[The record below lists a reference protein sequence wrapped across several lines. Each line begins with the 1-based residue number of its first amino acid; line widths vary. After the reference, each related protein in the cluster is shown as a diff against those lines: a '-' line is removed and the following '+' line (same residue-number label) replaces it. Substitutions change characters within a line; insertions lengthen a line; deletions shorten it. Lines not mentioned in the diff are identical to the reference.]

1 MSIKK
6 YTENIETTIQSLS
19 NITENVEIN
28 IKELIT
34 ILNAVNKGMMKSED
48 QIKKALNNV
57 GSGKFETK
65 AKLKDFLA
73 DLEIAGKESEN
84 IVNYWDSIKG
94 LTVDEVKQTEEY
106 SKLVVEV
113 GETLKGIDS
122 IRGKQTKKIDN
133 QIKQEEI
140 QIDLAG
146 LLAKKYSEF
155 STVIQQNQTGLQN
168 LNIDLTKGVNISK
181 KFLEDSDSIIP
192 NLFDPVKLN
201 IDDLKG
207 ISKEFESIKSTLINP
222 ISSNMLDGMDISSA
236 MSSLETQIGSIK
248 PQIEQEFALRS
259 ELLETYVARSLGF
272 QKDIQSSAI
281 KNINT
286 QEDLQGSLYDQASKS
301 IEDQIALYT
310 SLTEQMMNINSL
322 SDSDLKS
329 LKAQIGLLNTEQRI
343 ILGQYSS
350 WQQVLK
356 AHQADISLTEK
367 QLTAYNLLEKKLE
380 NYRSKTEQIGD
391 SVQDVFNIVPYGMQ
405 RMMGIERIGNKISD
419 SLSDGMKT
427 YIGNLALGQTKLQAS
442 AAAAK
447 SFGSSF
453 TKLIGPTA
461 LIIGAFAAAYSIL
474 SYMEGKISDISK
486 ELGISRG
493 MAKNLTVDMNSYL
506 SASSNKL
513 GTEEQVLEI
522 QKAQVEKYG
531 RLLDLTKQ
539 SNQEIITAATTMEAS
554 YGIAASSAYDIMSSF
569 KNLGANDEL
578 AKDLMFDLGMVSE
591 MAGIS
596 PSIIGKDL
604 LESSKELSLYFG
616 GMPKK
621 ALQATIQINRM
632 GMSLKTAGQIADK
645 MLNIESFMSDMFELS
660 AMTGGK
666 IDLSKAFDLRMDGK
680 LEESITSIMD
690 SIGSLENFNVMD
702 EFTKKKLSSTLGM
715 DVTEIQKSLKLKQLS
730 NDLTKDQFNLVKAN
744 IDQIG
749 DLESLS
755 ADVALNKANELNSTK
770 KLSVALN
777 KIKMTLTNAF
787 LPIVETLADT
797 LSSSTGI
804 IDGIGSAFKVVGG
817 IIKLIS
823 PIVQG
828 FLYPFQLIGNAIST
842 AVDWVEKLFGGNK
855 DLNTEIQK
863 TGQYASIVGDSF
875 SGLAKVVGGFFG
887 AKYIFT
893 GLSKSLTTFQTLKDS
908 VTKMFSGFNPFK
920 SMEAAKINVDKPLKD
935 LGSKVPIYQKILD
948 KFNPFKSFSK
958 PNVETGTTPSPD
970 LTKQVTNQLPSSEA
984 AIPKADKIN
993 KFGQIF
999 EKVVSIVK
1007 RGGEIIK
1014 DSLKYVSDIFMSLID
1029 TISKS
1034 IASLGTGIGSAFNS
1048 IISGIGTGLSK
1059 FQPTALIGAAAF
1071 VILASA
1077 LWVTSEA
1084 LNSFNTVNWESLA
1097 KAGIAIVGLTGVMI
1111 GLGAIMGS
1119 GVGAAAIGLGIAA
1132 FAGMSASLW
1141 LFGKA
1146 LNVVGDAMVKFEPIV
1161 VSIMTG
1167 INTIVTSAFT
1177 GITNLIASLG
1187 NIDASNLLLMGPA
1200 LMGISAG
1207 LLAMSTAAGV
1217 NFLSKIF
1224 GDDSLDKLKNIGELA
1239 NPLTIVA
1246 TAIGLITTNIK
1257 TLGEQIQNLNSIDID
1272 SISKLKDIQIPSV
1285 TAKESDLIKS
1295 KATTLQNNIIG
1306 TISGSPQGD
1315 LSKGGYNIKNTIQPS
1330 KTNETP
1336 IVEESR
1342 YLSSKSLENI
1352 SNTESSTSNTYN
1364 KEYQSS
1370 PSVNLSRIERRL
1382 DTLVEIMALALN
1394 RPATAIIGNSTL
1406 KDING
1411 KLKGFNNK

>member
-48 QIKKALNNV
+48 QIKKALNKV

-702 EFTKKKLSSTLGM
+702 EFFQKKLSSTLGM

-804 IDGIGSAFKVVGG
+804 IDAIGLGFKGIGGV
-817 IIKLIS
+817 IKAIT
-823 PIVQG
+823 PFVKG
-828 FLYPFQLIGNAIST
+828 FLLPFKWLGELIGWITDGINSVFGSSNKTADGIESINAGLFST
-842 AVDWVEKLFGGNK
+842 SNIIGTLTKAVG
-855 DLNTEIQK
+855 I
-863 TGQYASIVGDSF
+863 
-875 SGLAKVVGGFFG
+875 FFG
-887 AKYIFT
+887 AKYLGKLTGINSLIGKLLPESFGKLTSSITGTFAKFNPFKMLLDKAKSVDILKPITDKLESKTGGLLGKLKDKIFGKSADPASPT
-893 GLSKSLTTFQTLKDS
+893 TTTQPSTVAQDPAASKFSKISEAIKKGIDIIKGGFQTLKDFVIS
-908 VTKMFSGFNPFK
+908 T
-920 SMEAAKINVDKPLKD
+920 VDMISQVIGK
-935 LGSKVPIYQKILD
+935 LG
-948 KFNPFKSFSK
+948 
-958 PNVETGTTPSPD
+958 E
-970 LTKQVTNQLPSSEA
+970 
-984 AIPKADKIN
+984 
-993 KFGQIF
+993 
-999 EKVVSIVK
+999 
-1007 RGGEIIK
+1007 
-1014 DSLKYVSDIFMSLID
+1014 
-1029 TISKS
+1029 
-1034 IASLGTGIGSAFNS
+1034 GIGKFFE
-1048 IISGIGTGLSK
+1048 GMFTGLANGLNK
-1059 FQPTALIGAAAF
+1059 FQPKALIGAAAL
-1071 VILASA
+1071 VIIAGA
-1077 LWVTSEA
+1077 LWTTAKAVQE
-1084 LNSFNTVNWESLA
+1084 FNTVNWSSLA

-1200 LMGISAG
+1200 LLGISAG

>member
-310 SLTEQMMNINSL
+310 SLTEQIMNINSL

-893 GLSKSLTTFQTLKDS
+893 GLSKSLTPFQTLKDS

-1097 KAGIAIVGLTGVMI
+1097 KAGVALVGLGVAAAAFGSLSALILVGSAAIVVAS
-1111 GLGAIMGS
+1111 GA
-1119 GVGAAAIGLGIAA
+1119 
-1132 FAGMSASLW
+1132 FW
-1141 LFGKA
+1141 LFGKS
-1146 LNVVGDAMVKFEPIV
+1146 LHAMVPIMETV
-1161 VSIMTG
+1161 VPIIDSLMNGFATITASLFTG
-1167 INTIVTSAFT
+1167 IN
-1177 GITNLIASLG
+1177 GIFETLSSM
-1187 NIDASNLLLMGPA
+1187 DVSQLLSIGPA
-1200 LMGISAG
+1200 LLGISAG

>member
-427 YIGNLALGQTKLQAS
+427 YIGNLALGRTKLQAS

-474 SYMEGKISDISK
+474 SSMEGKISDISK

-660 AMTGGK
+660 AMTGGE

-690 SIGSLENFNVMD
+690 SIGSLENFNVRD
-702 EFTKKKLSSTLGM
+702 EFFQKKLSSTLGM

-777 KIKMTLTNAF
+777 KIKMTLINAF

-893 GLSKSLTTFQTLKDS
+893 GLSKSLTPFQTLKDS

-984 AIPKADKIN
+984 TIPKADKIN

-1014 DSLKYVSDIFMSLID
+1014 DSLKYVSDVFMSLIN

-1059 FQPTALIGAAAF
+1059 FQPNALIGAAAF
-1071 VILASA
+1071 VIVASA

-1084 LNSFNTVNWESLA
+1084 LNSFNTVNWESLD
-1097 KAGIAIVGLTGVMI
+1097 KAGVALVGLGV
-1111 GLGAIMGS
+1111 
-1119 GVGAAAIGLGIAA
+1119 AAAA
-1132 FAGMSASLW
+1132 FAAASEFILPGAAVIVVASGAFW
-1141 LFGKA
+1141 LFGKSLQTMVPIMEA
-1146 LNVVGDAMVKFEPIV
+1146 VVPIID
-1161 VSIMTG
+1161 SLMNGFATITASLFTG
-1167 INTIVTSAFT
+1167 IN
-1177 GITNLIASLG
+1177 GIFETLSSM
-1187 NIDASNLLLMGPA
+1187 DASQLLSIGPA
-1200 LMGISAG
+1200 LLGISAG

-1257 TLGEQIQNLNSIDID
+1257 TLSEQIQNLNSIDID

-1285 TAKESDLIKS
+1285 TTKESDLIKS

-1330 KTNETP
+1330 KANETP

-1352 SNTESSTSNTYN
+1352 NNTELSTSNTYN

-1370 PSVNLSRIERRL
+1370 PGVNLSRIERRL

>member
-474 SYMEGKISDISK
+474 SSMEGKISDISK

-823 PIVQG
+823 PFVQG

-893 GLSKSLTTFQTLKDS
+893 GLSKSLTPFQTLKDS
-908 VTKMFSGFNPFK
+908 MTKMFSGFNPFK

-1097 KAGIAIVGLTGVMI
+1097 KAGVALVGLGVAAAAFGSLSALILVGSAAIVVAS
-1111 GLGAIMGS
+1111 GA
-1119 GVGAAAIGLGIAA
+1119 
-1132 FAGMSASLW
+1132 FW
-1141 LFGKA
+1141 LFGKS
-1146 LNVVGDAMVKFEPIV
+1146 LHAMVPIMETV
-1161 VSIMTG
+1161 VPIIDSLMNGFATITASLFTG
-1167 INTIVTSAFT
+1167 IN
-1177 GITNLIASLG
+1177 GIFETLSSM
-1187 NIDASNLLLMGPA
+1187 DVSQLLSIGPA
-1200 LMGISAG
+1200 LLGISAG

>member
-329 LKAQIGLLNTEQRI
+329 LKTQIGLLNTEQRI

-1097 KAGIAIVGLTGVMI
+1097 KAGVALVGLGVAAAAFGSLSALILVGSAAIVVAS
-1111 GLGAIMGS
+1111 GA
-1119 GVGAAAIGLGIAA
+1119 
-1132 FAGMSASLW
+1132 FW
-1141 LFGKA
+1141 LFGKS
-1146 LNVVGDAMVKFEPIV
+1146 LHAMVPIMETV
-1161 VSIMTG
+1161 VPIIDSLMNGFATITASLFTG
-1167 INTIVTSAFT
+1167 IN
-1177 GITNLIASLG
+1177 GIFETLSSM
-1187 NIDASNLLLMGPA
+1187 DVSQLLSIGPA
-1200 LMGISAG
+1200 LLGISAG

>member
-391 SVQDVFNIVPYGMQ
+391 SVQDVFNIVPYGIQ

-474 SYMEGKISDISK
+474 SSMEGKISDISK

-893 GLSKSLTTFQTLKDS
+893 GLSKSLTPFQTLKDS

-984 AIPKADKIN
+984 ALPSAMEN
-993 KFGQIF
+993 MEKFGQIF

-1097 KAGIAIVGLTGVMI
+1097 KAGVALVGLGVAAAAFGSLSALILVGSAAIVVAS
-1111 GLGAIMGS
+1111 GA
-1119 GVGAAAIGLGIAA
+1119 
-1132 FAGMSASLW
+1132 FW
-1141 LFGKA
+1141 LFGKS
-1146 LNVVGDAMVKFEPIV
+1146 LHAMVPIMETV
-1161 VSIMTG
+1161 VPIIDSLMNGFATITASLFTG
-1167 INTIVTSAFT
+1167 IN
-1177 GITNLIASLG
+1177 GIFETLSSM
-1187 NIDASNLLLMGPA
+1187 DVSQLLSIGPA
-1200 LMGISAG
+1200 LLGISAG

>member
-329 LKAQIGLLNTEQRI
+329 LKTQIGLLNTEQRI

-356 AHQADISLTEK
+356 AHQADINLTEK

-474 SYMEGKISDISK
+474 SSMEGKISDISK

-702 EFTKKKLSSTLGM
+702 EFFQKKLSSTLGM

-1014 DSLKYVSDIFMSLID
+1014 DSLKYDSDIFMSLID

-1097 KAGIAIVGLTGVMI
+1097 KAGVALVGLGVAAAAFGSLSALILVGSAAIVVAS
-1111 GLGAIMGS
+1111 GA
-1119 GVGAAAIGLGIAA
+1119 
-1132 FAGMSASLW
+1132 FW
-1141 LFGKA
+1141 LFGKS
-1146 LNVVGDAMVKFEPIV
+1146 LHAMVPIMETV
-1161 VSIMTG
+1161 VPIIDSLMNGFATITASLFTG
-1167 INTIVTSAFT
+1167 IN
-1177 GITNLIASLG
+1177 GIFETLSSM
-1187 NIDASNLLLMGPA
+1187 DVSQLLSIGPA
-1200 LMGISAG
+1200 LLGISAG

>member
-6 YTENIETTIQSLS
+6 YTDNIQTTIQSLG

-34 ILNAVNKGMMKSED
+34 ILNAVNKGMIKSEN

-65 AKLKDFLA
+65 SKLKDFLN
-73 DLEIAGKESEN
+73 DLEIASKESES

-113 GETLKGIDS
+113 GDTLKDIDL
-122 IRGKQTKKIDN
+122 IRDKQTKKIEN

-222 ISSNMLDGMDISSA
+222 INSSISDGIDISSA
-236 MSSLETQIGSIK
+236 MASLESQIESIK

-259 ELLETYVARSLGF
+259 DLLETYVARSLGF

-281 KNINT
+281 KNIST
-286 QEDLQGSLYDQASKS
+286 QEDLQGSLYDNASKS
-301 IEDQIALYT
+301 IKDQISLYT
-310 SLTEQMMNINSL
+310 SLSEQLMNINIM
-322 SDSDLKS
+322 SDSELKS
-329 LKAQIGLLNTEQRI
+329 LKDQIGLLNTEQRI

-350 WQQVLK
+350 WQQILK
-356 AHQADISLTEK
+356 AHQSDISLTEK

-391 SVQDVFNIVPYGMQ
+391 SIQDVFNIVPYGMQ
-405 RMMGIERIGNKISD
+405 RMLGIERIGNKISD
-419 SLSDGMKT
+419 SLADGMKT
-427 YIGNLALGQTKLQAS
+427 YIGNLALGQSKLQAS
-442 AAAAK
+442 GAAAK

-453 TKLIGPTA
+453 TKLLSPTA
-461 LIIGAFAAAYSIL
+461 LIIGAFAAVYSIL
-474 SYMEGKISDISK
+474 SAVESKISDISK

-506 SASSNKL
+506 SSSANKL

-531 RLLDLTKQ
+531 RLIDLTKQ

-578 AKDLMFDLGMVSE
+578 AKDLMYDLGMVSE

-596 PSIIGKDL
+596 PSIISKDL

-660 AMTGGK
+660 SMTGGK

-680 LEESITSIMD
+680 LEESIASIMD
-690 SIGSLENFNVMD
+690 SIGSLQDFNVMD
-702 EFTKKKLSSTLGM
+702 EFTKKKLSNTLGM
-715 DVTEIQKSLKLKQLS
+715 EVTEIQRSLKLKELS
-730 NDLTKDQFNLVKAN
+730 NKLTTEQYDLVKAN

-777 KIKMTLTNAF
+777 KIKMTLINAF
-787 LPIVETLADT
+787 LPIVESLADT

-804 IDGIGSAFKVVGG
+804 IDGIGAAFKVLGG
-817 IIKLIS
+817 IIKFIS

-828 FLYPFQLIGNAIST
+828 FLYPFQLIGNAISS
-842 AVDWVEKLFGGNK
+842 AVDWVEKLFGSNK

-875 SGLAKVVGGFFG
+875 STLAKIVGGFFG

-893 GLSKSLTTFQTLKDS
+893 GLSKSLTPLQTLKDLAI
-908 VTKMFSGFNPFK
+908 KMFNGFNPFK
-920 SMEAAKINVDKPLKD
+920 SLEAAKINVDKPLKD
-935 LGSKVPIYQKILD
+935 LSAKVPIYQKIID
-948 KFNPFKSFSK
+948 KFNPFKLLGK
-958 PNVETGTTPSPD
+958 TNIETGTMPSVD
-970 LTKQVTNQLPSSEA
+970 LTKQVTNQIPSAET
-984 AIPKADKIN
+984 AIPKTDKIN

-1014 DSLKYVSDIFMSLID
+1014 DSLQYVSDIFTSLIN

-1059 FQPTALIGAAAF
+1059 FQPNALIGSAAF
-1071 VILASA
+1071 IVLASA
-1077 LWVTSEA
+1077 LWITSKA

-1097 KAGIAIVGLTGVMI
+1097 KAGIALT
-1111 GLGAIMGS
+1111 
-1119 GVGAAAIGLGIAA
+1119 GLGIAA
-1132 FAGMSASLW
+1132 AAFGSFAPLIIVGSAAIAIASGAFW
-1141 LFGKA
+1141 LFGKSLQSIVPIMDA
-1146 LNVVGDAMVKFEPIV
+1146 VVPIID
-1161 VSIMTG
+1161 SLMTG
-1167 INTIVTSAFT
+1167 FATITTSLFAGISSVFETLSSINVSQ
-1177 GITNLIASLG
+1177 
-1187 NIDASNLLLMGPA
+1187 LLLIGPA
-1200 LMGISAG
+1200 LLGISAG

-1217 NFLSKIF
+1217 NFISKIF
-1224 GDDSLDKLKNIGELA
+1224 GDDSFNKLKSIGELA

-1246 TAIGLITTNIK
+1246 TAIGLISTNIK
-1257 TLGEQIQNLNSIDID
+1257 TLVEQIQSLNSIDIGA
-1272 SISKLKDIQIPSV
+1272 ISKLKDIQIPNI
-1285 TAKESDLIKS
+1285 TTEESDLIKR

-1306 TISGSPQGD
+1306 TVSGSPQVD
-1315 LSKGGYNIKNTIQPS
+1315 LSKGGYNIRNIIQPS
-1330 KTNETP
+1330 RTNENP
-1336 IVEESR
+1336 IKEESR
-1342 YLSSKSLENI
+1342 YLSSENLENI

-1364 KEYQSS
+1364 REYQSS
-1370 PSVNLSRIERRL
+1370 SNVNLSKIERRL

-1394 RPATAIIGNSTL
+1394 RPATAVIGNSTL
-1406 KDING
+1406 KDINS
-1411 KLKGFNNK
+1411 KFKGFNNR

>member
-6 YTENIETTIQSLS
+6 YTENIQTTIQSLG

-34 ILNAVNKGMMKSED
+34 ILNAVNKGMIKSED

-65 AKLKDFLA
+65 AKLKDFLS
-73 DLEIAGKESEN
+73 DLQIAGKESEN
-84 IVNYWDSIKG
+84 ISNYWDSIKG

-113 GETLKGIDS
+113 GETLKGIDL
-122 IRGKQTKKIDN
+122 IRDKQTKKIDD

-155 STVIQQNQTGLQN
+155 SAVIQQNQTGLQN

-222 ISSNMLDGMDISSA
+222 ISSNLLDGMDISSV

-259 ELLETYVARSLGF
+259 KLLETYVARSLGF
-272 QKDIQSSAI
+272 QKDIHSSAI

-301 IEDQIALYT
+301 IEEQIVLYT
-310 SLTEQMMNINSL
+310 SLTEKMMNINTL
-322 SDSDLKS
+322 SDSELKS
-329 LKAQIGLLNTEQRI
+329 LKNQIGLLNTEQKI

-356 AHQADISLTEK
+356 AHQADINLTEK

-391 SVQDVFNIVPYGMQ
+391 SIQDVFNIVPYGMQ
-405 RMMGIERIGNKISD
+405 RMLGIERIGNKISD

-427 YIGNLALGQTKLQAS
+427 YMGNLALGQTKIQAS

-453 TKLIGPTA
+453 TKLLSPTA

-660 AMTGGK
+660 AMSGGK
-666 IDLSKAFDLRMDGK
+666 LDLSKAFDLRMDGK

-690 SIGSLENFNVMD
+690 TIGTLQDFNAMD
-702 EFTKKKLSSTLGM
+702 EFTKKKLSNTLGM
-715 DVTEIQKSLKLKQLS
+715 DVTEIQKSLKLKEYNNQLTS
-730 NDLTKDQFNLVKAN
+730 TQLDLIKNN

-749 DLESLS
+749 DLNSLS
-755 ADVALNKANELNSTK
+755 AEAAFIKANELNSTK

-777 KIKMTLTNAF
+777 KIKMTLINAF
-787 LPIVETLADT
+787 LPIVESLADT

-804 IDGIGSAFKVVGG
+804 IDGIGAAFKVVGG
-817 IIKLIS
+817 IVKLIS
-823 PIVQG
+823 PIIQG
-828 FLYPFQLIGNAIST
+828 FLYPFQLIGNAISS
-842 AVDWVEKLFGGNK
+842 AVDWVEKLFGGSK

-863 TGQYASIVGDSF
+863 TGQYASVVGDSF
-875 SGLAKVVGGFFG
+875 NVLAKIIGGFFG

-893 GLSKSLTTFQTLKDS
+893 RLSKALTPFQSLKDS
-908 VTKMFSGFNPFK
+908 ATKMFSGFNPFK
-920 SMEAAKINVDKPLKD
+920 SFESAKINVDKPLKD
-935 LGSKVPIYQKILD
+935 LSAKVPIYQKILD

-1097 KAGIAIVGLTGVMI
+1097 KAGVALVGLGLVAAAFGSGPIPALILVGSAAIVVAS
-1111 GLGAIMGS
+1111 GA
-1119 GVGAAAIGLGIAA
+1119 
-1132 FAGMSASLW
+1132 FW
-1141 LFGKA
+1141 LFGKSLQSIVPIMEA
-1146 LNVVGDAMVKFEPIV
+1146 VVPIID
-1161 VSIMTG
+1161 SLMNGFATITASLFAG
-1167 INTIVTSAFT
+1167 IN
-1177 GITNLIASLG
+1177 GIFETLSSM
-1187 NIDASNLLLMGPA
+1187 DVSQLLSIGPA
-1200 LMGISAG
+1200 LLGISAG

-1257 TLGEQIQNLNSIDID
+1257 TLVEQIQNLNSVDIG

-1285 TAKESDLIKS
+1285 TTKESDFIKS
-1295 KATTLQNNIIG
+1295 KASTLQNNIIG
-1306 TISGSPQGD
+1306 TISGSTQGD
-1315 LSKGGYNIKNTIQPS
+1315 LSTGGYNIKNTFKPV
-1330 KTNETP
+1330 KTNEMP
-1336 IVEESR
+1336 IVEESK
-1342 YLSSKSLENI
+1342 YLSSRSLENI
-1352 SNTESSTSNTYN
+1352 NNTESSTSNTYN

-1370 PSVNLSRIERRL
+1370 PSVNLSKIERRL

-1394 RPATAIIGNSTL
+1394 RPANAIIGTSTL
-1406 KDING
+1406 KEING
-1411 KLKGFNNK
+1411 KLKGFNNR

>member
-474 SYMEGKISDISK
+474 SSMEGKISDISK

-893 GLSKSLTTFQTLKDS
+893 GLSKSLTPFQTLKDS

-1097 KAGIAIVGLTGVMI
+1097 KAGVALVGLGVAAAAFGSLSALILVGSAAIVVAS
-1111 GLGAIMGS
+1111 GA
-1119 GVGAAAIGLGIAA
+1119 
-1132 FAGMSASLW
+1132 FW
-1141 LFGKA
+1141 LFGKS
-1146 LNVVGDAMVKFEPIV
+1146 LHAMVPIMETV
-1161 VSIMTG
+1161 VPIIDSLMNGFATITASLFTG
-1167 INTIVTSAFT
+1167 IN
-1177 GITNLIASLG
+1177 GIFETLSSM
-1187 NIDASNLLLMGPA
+1187 DVSQLLSIGPA
-1200 LMGISAG
+1200 LLGISAG